1 MTGPDPRPQGP
12 AAHRRH
18 DHWLAAIAAVLAIAM
33 ATVVWIQFRQMRL
46 LDGEVRYEGDNLVWS
61 FYQLESEYLLL
72 RDQLREGVRRPAPA
86 QEDAMRTRFELFASR
101 VPLVD
106 LERTKGIVDLG
117 PSHGRTL
124 AALRQFI
131 ARQDPHFA
139 ETAAGP
145 ISPSQLNQALDEM
158 QPLFQPIHDL
168 AMRANQAVAEQIG
181 RRNDTV
187 REQSRLQFGLTVFQ
201 LLLIASFGVLM
212 LRQFRA
218 LDTRRR
224 ELEALTDHLQDA
236 RAEAVRASQ
245 AKTVFLANMSHELR
259 TPFNGLLGM
268 LSLLEQTRLDSTQAD
283 QLRTARESAMHLLG
297 LLNDILDFSKLES
310 GQVEIAPEPVHLA
323 GLLQEVI
330 AVSTPS
336 AEAKGLALALR
347 LPPDL
352 PAWVLADGRR
362 VKQILFNLCSN
373 ALKFTDRGH
382 VDLVVRQADG
392 QEGTLLFEVRDTG
405 IGMDE
410 TLRARLFQ
418 RFTQGDASTSRR
430 YGGTGLGLEISRS
443 LAQAMGG
450 DISVAST
457 PGEGSTFT
465 VRLKLPACP
474 APAPLPTPAPR
485 PMRPPAAAASGQAA
499 GAPDTAAPEA
509 QAPGERGLDLVVA
522 DDHPVNRQ
530 YMAMLLQRLGHR
542 VRLAEDGAQA
552 VAEVEKQVPD
562 LVLMDLHMPGQDGFE
577 ATRRLRAMPPPAG
590 RVPIIALSADVFT
603 ETRERVQLAGM
614 DNFVAKPV
622 RPDDIIAV
630 LQDTLGPLAM
640 ATQTPAPLASA
651 ADTPPM
657 APSASETAPPP
668 PPSRRFRASDVATHL
683 DMAVIGDVCVGVS
696 LDGWRQVTSGLLRD
710 GSGNMSALLS
720 ALDRGDAAA
729 LPALAH
735 AIKGAAA
742 SVGLRALATAA
753 RQIEA
758 DGLAYAAEDCARAAA
773 ELRRAAAESAALLER
788 MGLLA
793 R

>member
-1 MTGPDPRPQGP
+1 VTGHDPRPQGP

-18 DHWLAAIAAVLAIAM
+18 DHWLAAIAAVLAVAM

-72 RDQLREGVRRPAPA
+72 RDQLREGARVPAPK
-86 QEDAMRTRFELFASR
+86 QEQALRTRFELFASR

-106 LERTKGIVDLG
+106 LERTAGIVELG
-117 PSHGRTL
+117 PAHGRTL
-124 AALRQFI
+124 AALQQFI
-131 ARQDPHFA
+131 AGQDPVFA
-139 ETAAGP
+139 EFATGP
-145 ISPSQLNQALDEM
+145 ISAAQMNQALDEM

-201 LLLIASFGVLM
+201 LLLIASFGFLM

-218 LDTRRR
+218 LDNRRH

-236 RAEAVRASQ
+236 RTEAVRASQ

-268 LSLLEQTRLDSTQAD
+268 LSLLEQTRLDTTQAD
-283 QLRTARESAMHLLG
+283 HLRTARESAMHLLG

-310 GQVEIAPEPVHLA
+310 GQIEISPEPVHLP
-323 GLLQEVI
+323 GLLQAVI

-336 AEAKGLALALR
+336 AEAKALTLALS

-352 PAWVLADGRR
+352 PVWVLADGRR

-373 ALKFTDRGH
+373 ALKFTEQGR
-382 VDLVVRQADG
+382 VDLVVSLADG
-392 QEGTLLFEVRDTG
+392 QDGPLLFQVRDTG

-410 TLRARLFQ
+410 ALRARLFQ

-457 PGEGSTFT
+457 PGQGSTFT

-485 PMRPPAAAASGQAA
+485 PMREHAAPANGPPADAEEHASRE
-499 GAPDTAAPEA
+499 PEE
-509 QAPGERGLDLVVA
+509 GGLDLVVA
-522 DDHPVNRQ
+522 DDHPVNRH
-530 YMAMLLQRLGHR
+530 YMAMLLQRMGHR

-577 ATRRLRAMPPPAG
+577 AARRLRAMPAPAG

-603 ETRERVQLAGM
+603 ETRARVQLAGM
-614 DNFVAKPV
+614 NNFVAKPV

-630 LQDTLGPLAM
+630 LKDTLGHLGSVSRPSVP
-640 ATQTPAPLASA
+640 PAPA
-651 ADTPPM
+651 AE
-657 APSASETAPPP
+657 PSTMSSPLREAAQ
-668 PPSRRFRASDVATHL
+668 PPSTPRRFRASDVATQL

-710 GSGNMSALLS
+710 GSGNMSALLG

-742 SVGLRALATAA
+742 SVGLRALAAIA

-758 DGLAYAAEDCARAAA
+758 DGLAYATQDCARAAA
-773 ELRRAAAESAALLER
+773 DLRRAAAESAALLER

-793 R
+793 G